1 MIIKKHIIITLI
13 FIMSVL
19 NLVACSNSKINSKT
33 ENEFIEMQQLK
44 EENQKLKEQLTL
56 IKLQNELL
64 PKIQELSY
72 YFFKSMSEGKFEEVR
87 KIMVHDNTIDNKGN
101 IIFSIDGQNTE
112 YLFDNFDIRQN
123 EYPKLRFFLMNSE
136 DEFTIGYTYFLDNN
150 VEEFVLNLTF
160 IKVGEQWKLNGL
172 YKDK

>member
-1 MIIKKHIIITLI
+1 MIIEKEGENMIIKKHIIITLI

-72 YFFKSMSEGKFEEVR
+72 YFFKSM
-87 KIMVHDNTIDNKGN
+87 
-101 IIFSIDGQNTE
+101 
-112 YLFDNFDIRQN
+112 L
-123 EYPKLRFFLMNSE
+123 
-136 DEFTIGYTYFLDNN
+136 
-150 VEEFVLNLTF
+150 
-160 IKVGEQWKLNGL
+160 
-172 YKDK
+172 

>member
-1 MIIKKHIIITLI
+1 
-13 FIMSVL
+13 
-19 NLVACSNSKINSKT
+19 
-33 ENEFIEMQQLK
+33 
-44 EENQKLKEQLTL
+44 
-56 IKLQNELL
+56 
-64 PKIQELSY
+64 
-72 YFFKSMSEGKFEEVR
+72 MSEGKFEEVR

>member
-1 MIIKKHIIITLI
+1 M
-13 FIMSVL
+13 

-101 IIFSIDGQNTE
+101 IYLIILILDKMNIQN
-112 YLFDNFDIRQN
+112 
-123 EYPKLRFFLMNSE
+123 
-136 DEFTIGYTYFLDNN
+136 
-150 VEEFVLNLTF
+150 
-160 IKVGEQWKLNGL
+160 
-172 YKDK
+172 